1 MSVRSSIPRSRLLT
15 TLTSATPAAST
26 LVPPYSH
33 SQSIPQEPSPS
44 LRPPYAHQSLSD
56 GQRKVHP
63 KLRYALVDRTNQQK
77 EVEERY
83 LAWASS
89 IGEENIQKLWLD
101 TLEGLQAAE
110 GSGVSL
116 FLSSRIYADDQTRV
130 AEIPFHQLARHLATK
145 STIKDLKKIGIVVVR
160 DVVLDA
166 DAQAAGEEI
175 RSFVQARGGHAAYW
189 HQYLLALRAH
199 PSTISANSQIMSALT
214 GKEARYIKADTLTG
228 LASSRSQTVRFD
240 KPWTVSSRN
249 PHVYKAYNQ
258 SDQSL
263 SAHIALSPSRPGAYR
278 VTPSIHAARYA
289 ALRPFFRPQQS
300 RISFYNK
307 EGYLH
312 PSNWTATTP
321 RYSTEPVADLPHL
334 TNSIDLPEIRAGD
347 IIYSH
352 SALPLMSA
360 KPGGASD
367 FLPVSPLGATS
378 SKDVREQ
385 REAFEQGLPPPQVL
399 VNGSVAI
406 EEAGTK
412 EALLSSGGRSTM
424 GY

>member
-1 MSVRSSIPRSRLLT
+1 MF
-15 TLTSATPAAST
+15 
-26 LVPPYSH
+26 
-33 SQSIPQEPSPS
+33 
-44 LRPPYAHQSLSD
+44 
-56 GQRKVHP
+56 
-63 KLRYALVDRTNQQK
+63 N
-77 EVEERY
+77 
-83 LAWASS
+83 
-89 IGEENIQKLWLD
+89 
-101 TLEGLQAAE
+101 
-110 GSGVSL
+110 
-116 FLSSRIYADDQTRV
+116 AD
-130 AEIPFHQLARHLATK
+130 F
-145 STIKDLKKIGIVVVR
+145 
-160 DVVLDA
+160 
-166 DAQAAGEEI
+166 
-175 RSFVQARGGHAAYW
+175 
-189 HQYLLALRAH
+189 
-199 PSTISANSQIMSALT
+199 
-214 GKEARYIKADTLTG
+214 
-228 LASSRSQTVRFD
+228 
-240 KPWTVSSRN
+240 
-249 PHVYKAYNQ
+249 Q

-278 VTPSIHAARYA
+278 VTPSIQAARHA

-312 PSNWTATTP
+312 PSNWTAITP

-360 KPGGASD
+360 KPGGTSD
-367 FLPVSPLGATS
+367 FLPVSPLGAAS
-378 SKDVREQ
+378 SKEVREQ
-385 REAFEQGLPPPQVL
+385 REAFEQGLPPPNVL